1 VSQTTKAAAATGLSG
16 LLAARVAAGDDQA
29 RIVRDLDGERESAT
43 LAQVHASATR
53 IAGALAARDAPGAR
67 VLLALPSG
75 PQWYAAFFGC
85 LYARCIPVPVPALRG
100 GRRLARIG
108 EVILACGATR
118 AICPE
123 DCADNARRLA
133 LRFDPLDER
142 CSAPA
147 MAPLPAAA
155 DEVAYLQ
162 FTSGSTGEARG
173 AMISHR
179 AALAN
184 VEALNDVLRP
194 PAGAWHASW
203 LPLHHDMGLLM
214 TLAALVDCGG
224 VALLAPEEFA
234 LEPWRW
240 LDLISRWRACR
251 SGGPNF
257 AYDQLAR
264 ARAPAGAAPLD
275 LNCWQVAFC
284 GAEAVRPNVMRRFA
298 RRFAASGFRA
308 EALKPGY
315 GMSEF
320 TLLAS
325 IVPPGRAAVSM
336 SIPSGDGRRPLEISE
351 VGPIVPGHRLLIV
364 DPQTQQPLPD
374 GATGEVWLDGPSK
387 ATGYWGRE
395 EESRPIFR
403 AGVAGCGGEF
413 LRTGDL
419 GFLRDGNLYIVG
431 RLKERII
438 LRGRNL
444 HPSQI
449 EDAVLSAHPALR
461 APAAAFIVEARDSEA
476 LGVACEVKRGTP
488 AAQHAAILAAIQ
500 RELGDRLGITAQ
512 SLALLR
518 AGSAPRTTSGKLRRL
533 ACRQMLDA
541 GELRALARWDCA
553 DVPLP
558 EPAGAPPDAA
568 RIRAWIARWV
578 AARHALAEDAI
589 DPQRPLQDFG
599 LDSMEAIE
607 LVYALEDWLHLPLDA
622 ALLWRTGTLQALAE
636 HLEAMLHG
644 RPQHTA
650 EPPVPGTAIEGLLDG
665 IAQLSDEDVEA
676 QFERRIRSR
685 TT

>member
-1 VSQTTKAAAATGLSG
+1 MSVATEAVAPTSLSG
-16 LLAARVAAGDDQA
+16 LLADRVAAGDGLA

-43 LAQVHASATR
+43 LAQVHEAATR
-53 IAGALAARDAPGAR
+53 IAGALASRDAPGAR

-85 LYARCIPVPVPALRG
+85 LYARRIPVPVPALRG

-118 AICPE
+118 AICPD

-133 LRFDPLDER
+133 LRFDPLGELG
-142 CSAPA
+142 AGPA

-162 FTSGSTGEARG
+162 FTSGSTGAARG
-173 AMISHR
+173 AMISHG

-184 VEALNDVLRP
+184 VRALRDVLHA
-194 PAGAWHASW
+194 PAGAWYASW
-203 LPLHHDMGLLM
+203 LPLHHDMGLVM
-214 TLAALVDCGG
+214 TLSALVDCGG

-240 LDLISRWRACR
+240 LDLVSRWRAYM

-257 AYDQLAR
+257 AYDQLSR

-275 LNCWQVAFC
+275 LSCWQVAFC

-298 RRFAASGFRA
+298 RRFGASGFRA

-325 IVPPGRAAVSM
+325 LVPPGRAAASR
-336 SIPSGDGRRPLEISE
+336 SIPSGDGRRELEISE
-351 VGPIVPGHRLLIV
+351 VGPVLPGHRLLIV

-387 ATGYWGRE
+387 ASGYWGRE
-395 EESRPIFR
+395 EESGPIFR
-403 AGVAGCGGEF
+403 ARAAGCDGEF
-413 LRTGDL
+413 LRSGDL
-419 GFLRDGNLYIVG
+419 GFVHDGNLYIVG
-431 RLKERII
+431 RLKERVI

-449 EDAVLSAHPALR
+449 EDVVLSAHPALQ
-461 APAAAFIVEARDSEA
+461 APAAAFVVEARDSEA
-476 LGVACEVKRGTP
+476 LGVACELKRGTP

-500 RELGDRLGITAQ
+500 HELGDRLGITAH

-533 ACRQMLDA
+533 ACRQMLDS
-541 GELRALARWDCA
+541 GELHALDHWQAA
-553 DVPLP
+553 EVPPP
-558 EPAGAPPDAA
+558 ESAGAPPDAA

-578 AARHALAEDAI
+578 GARHALAAEAI

-622 ALLWRTGTLQALAE
+622 ALLWRTGTMQALAE
-636 HLEAMLHG
+636 HLEAALHG
-644 RPQHTA
+644 RPQHAAETA
-650 EPPVPGTAIEGLLDG
+650 APGTAIDGLLDG
-665 IAQLSDEDVEA
+665 IAGLSDEDVEA
-676 QFERRIRSR
+676 EFERRIRSR
-685 TT
+685 AT